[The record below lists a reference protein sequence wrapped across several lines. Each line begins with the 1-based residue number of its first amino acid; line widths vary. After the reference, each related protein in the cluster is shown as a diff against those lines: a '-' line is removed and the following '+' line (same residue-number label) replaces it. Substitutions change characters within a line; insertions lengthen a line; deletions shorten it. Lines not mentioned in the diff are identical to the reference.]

1 MDARIVD
8 GRKIARVTDDG
19 KLKVLVHG
27 RDGDDLVPVKV
38 SEDGYLMLATEHIA
52 EKASAQHS
60 ESATTVKT
68 CTRAAGASRIEVYV
82 ETGRVRIRTD
92 GQPCT
97 AVTGEPL
104 GEGFG
109 AAWAAP
115 SISVLFIDDATITV
129 VSR

>member
-8 GRKIARVTDDG
+8 GRKIARVTDG
-19 KLKVLVHG
+19 GSLQVTQSG
-27 RDGDDLVPVKV
+27 N
-38 SEDGYLMLATEHIA
+38 IA
-52 EKASAQHS
+52 ELSSAQHT
-60 ESATTVKT
+60 EPATTVKT
-68 CTRAAGASRIEVYV
+68 YTRAAGASRIEVYV

-115 SISVLFIDDATITV
+115 SISVLFVSDAVITV